1 MSGQHEHKALTDK
14 KLFTLPTFILAV
26 VSFIAL
32 VILAKRF
39 IFGLGAVT
47 NLNDG
52 YPWGLWVV
60 YDVVGGTGL
69 ACGGYA
75 MALVVSIANIQQNC
89 F

>member
-1 MSGQHEHKALTDK
+1 MSEHQALTNR

-26 VSFIAL
+26 ISFIAL

-39 IFGLGAVT
+39 MYGLGAVT

-52 YPWGLWVV
+52 YPWGIWVV
-60 YDVVGGTGL
+60 YDVVVGTGL

-75 MALVVSIANIQQNC
+75 LALIVPDYP
-89 F
+89 